1 MKTPTKSRVTVYTTA
16 YNTHIFQ
23 ITPPTWATQAVT
35 SDSTSSATRT
45 LRTSAR
51 DARRISLAQAR
62 DSTRCASPCGP
73 NRKESRFHQR
83 LSSISTSARKAFVA
97 RVRCLFSY
105 KQQINLKLP
114 PPTRLLSAHHPHPS
128 LCFHRLSPNTA
139 LFVSSHSICMPT
151 QTQTKHTRK
160 TT

>member
-16 YNTHIFQ
+16 YNSHIFQ
-23 ITPPTWATQAVT
+23 ITPPTWATQAAS
-35 SDSTSSATRT
+35 SDSTSSA
-45 LRTSAR
+45 LMTSAR
-51 DARRISLAQAR
+51 DARRISFAHAR
-62 DSTRCASPCGP
+62 DLTRCASPCGP

-83 LSSISTSARKAFVA
+83 YSSGSTSAPKAFVA

-105 KQQINLKLP
+105 KQEINLKLP
-114 PPTRLLSAHHPHPS
+114 SPTRLLSAHPPHPS
-128 LCFHRLSPNTA
+128 LCFHRLSPSTA
-139 LFVSSHSICMPT
+139 LFVSSHSIRMPT

>member
-1 MKTPTKSRVTVYTTA
+1 MFVMKTLVMKTPTKSRVTVYTTA
-16 YNTHIFQ
+16 YNTHIVL

-62 DSTRCASPCGP
+62 DSTRCASQCGP

-97 RVRCLFSY
+97 RVRCLFFFY

-114 PPTRLLSAHHPHPS
+114 PATRILSN
-128 LCFHRLSPNTA
+128 LCNLKLVPYHRKFFIIFIWP
-139 LFVSSHSICMPT
+139 
-151 QTQTKHTRK
+151 Q
-160 TT
+160 